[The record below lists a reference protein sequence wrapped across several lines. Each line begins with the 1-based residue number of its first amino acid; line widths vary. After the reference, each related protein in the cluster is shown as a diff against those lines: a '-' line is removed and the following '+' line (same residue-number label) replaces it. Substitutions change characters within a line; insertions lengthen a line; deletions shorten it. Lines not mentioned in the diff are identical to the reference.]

1 MPKLAGKPMIAR
13 ILERVKRCKEIND
26 IVLAIPNTVAD
37 GVLAEIAEEY
47 SVSSFKGAEEILLDR
62 YLKAAEWA
70 EADVVVRFPADN
82 ATPEPKEIDCI
93 VAHHLSKITRGFSS
107 NLAEIWGSGYPDGIG
122 AEVFDFS
129 TIVEAIKGTYC

>member
-1 MPKLAGKPMIAR
+1 M
-13 ILERVKRCKEIND
+13 
-26 IVLAIPNTVAD
+26 
-37 GVLAEIAEEY
+37 
-47 SVSSFKGAEEILLDR
+47 LDR

-82 ATPEPKEIDCI
+82 ATPEPKEIDRI

-129 TIVEAIKGTYC
+129 TIVEAIKRNPTVKCWRHSFEFYNGKRK